1 MISLDGSIQR
11 RFFFP
16 ADPKT
21 TLAFFSDLNRII
33 YYLPHITVVDEYSD
47 SQLRIR
53 YQTVELGAY
62 TINIFCDLACKV
74 DPEKLEILVHP
85 LEGKKAVESDSTL
98 NATTAQGSYRSL
110 ARLSSEN
117 GGTGILFDLQFGA
130 KLPRPRGLRMMPKRV
145 VDRIALSISE
155 GRLEE
160 MAEGFMA
167 NALEAF
173 PEWGAEQSGNGSG
186 GKTKRRARVPIDS
199 C

>member
-11 RFFFP
+11 KFFFP

-21 TLAFFSDLNRII
+21 TLVYFSDLNRII
-33 YYLPHITVVDEYSD
+33 YYLPHITVVEEYSD

-62 TINIFCDLACKV
+62 TINIYCDLACKV
-74 DPEKLEILVHP
+74 DPDKLEILIVP
-85 LEGKKAVESDSTL
+85 LEGKKPVDSDSTL
-98 NATTAQGSYRSL
+98 NATTAQGFYRSL
-110 ARLSSEN
+110 AKLSDEK
-117 GGTGILFDLQFGA
+117 GGTAILFDLQFGA
-130 KLPRPRGLRMMPKRV
+130 KLQRPRGLRMMPKRV

-167 NALEAF
+167 NALAAF
-173 PEWGAEQSGNGSG
+173 PDWSAEQSGNGSG
-186 GKTKRRARVPIDS
+186 GKTKRRSRVPMDS